1 MTLFCGKKKK
11 KRKKKEGIRWAD
23 QKAEEALQIS
33 TDKDSGIINTG
44 FQLLNFSHLFSDV
57 T

>member
-1 MTLFCGKKKK
+1 MTLFCGEKKKK
-11 KRKKKEGIRWAD
+11 KNKKEGIRWAD